1 VSGARHSR
9 YSRRNFLNPGR
20 YRKQASAA
28 RAAWRA
34 VDRGVGEAGKA
45 FWNSSQAYAMLPGEG
60 WKAYGIRCVL
70 TVVLRLALVWFM
82 VMVWIPFLLWLVFKL
97 LTY

>member
-20 YRKQASAA
+20 YRKHVSAASAA
-28 RAAWRA
+28 WRV
-34 VDRGVGEAGKA
+34 VDRGAGEAGKA
-45 FWNSSQAYAMLPGEG
+45 FWNSSQAYAMLPDEG
-60 WKAYGIRCVL
+60 WKAYGIRWVL
-70 TVVLRLALVWFM
+70 AVVLRLALVWFM

-97 LTY
+97 VTY